1 MSETVETQ
9 QARARSRE
17 RAGTPGRAFAYP
29 EPDRIRSES
38 SLGAL
43 WEHSRLQCGRLLLRW
58 ARDPATMIQALIYPA
73 LTLVMFR
80 IVLGDSITAA
90 TGYSSIFG
98 TVPMIVLVGAMFGS
112 VVSAVGLRTERD
124 SGLLSRFHT
133 LPVHRSAGLVGR
145 LMAEMVRVF
154 VTSLVIF
161 AAGMALGFRFT
172 QGLGPTL
179 LILVVPLIFGL
190 GFAMMVTA
198 LATLPGRT
206 PLVETVSIL
215 CTLLMFFNSGFV
227 PVMAYPSWL
236 QPVVAN
242 QPMSCAIDTMRS
254 LAMGG
259 PIAEPFLKTLLWSA
273 GMVAIFVLPA
283 LRGYRHA
290 AQTG

>member
-1 MSETVETQ
+1 
-9 QARARSRE
+9 
-17 RAGTPGRAFAYP
+17 
-29 EPDRIRSES
+29 
-38 SLGAL
+38 
-43 WEHSRLQCGRLLLRW
+43 
-58 ARDPATMIQALIYPA
+58 
-73 LTLVMFR
+73 
-80 IVLGDSITAA
+80 
-90 TGYSSIFG
+90 
-98 TVPMIVLVGAMFGS
+98 
-112 VVSAVGLRTERD
+112 
-124 SGLLSRFHT
+124 
-133 LPVHRSAGLVGR
+133 
-145 LMAEMVRVF
+145 

-242 QPMSCAIDTMRS
+242 QPMSCAIDTMRA

-259 PIAEPFLKTLLWSA
+259 PVAEPFLKTVAWSV
-273 GMVAIFVLPA
+273 GMVAVFVVPA
-283 LRGYRHA
+283 VVGYRRSA
-290 AQTG
+290 EQK